1 MACMVRDG
9 AVGHTSCRVVA
20 PPWQDSGHIRNIGSV
35 GRERRLGERLLRKR
49 WCRHTC
55 RLCRFRKW
63 RIGVRCGQF
72 ALCRRRRRRRRRLA
86 CVRDEA
92 SLRNLGSQ
100 GSRWSCKIC
109 ADPCFVVNLAIAQE
123 RQCLDS
129 FAYVSKIS
137 QHGIVKQRDAS
148 RELKSFAPSMSERT
162 SCVPDGLVL
171 LKVTADTART
181 LIKDECDSLCTCA
194 VAVHLQKMLVIVC
207 RVRRSHLRTLRH
219 T

>member
-1 MACMVRDG
+1 MSGTLRVELSLLHGKTAGTFGISEASDASGGWARDTCASG
-9 AVGHTSCRVVA
+9 GVGIPAGIVVSASGGLAYAVGSSLCVGGGGEGGGGWHA
-20 PPWQDSGHIRNIGSV
+20 SGT
-35 GRERRLGERLLRKR
+35 RR
-49 WCRHTC
+49 
-55 RLCRFRKW
+55 
-63 RIGVRCGQF
+63 
-72 ALCRRRRRRRRRLA
+72 A
-86 CVRDEA
+86 CA
-92 SLRNLGSQ
+92 ILGSQ

-148 RELKSFAPSMSERT
+148 RELKSFAPSMSKRT

-181 LIKDECDSLCTCA
+181 SIKDECDSLCTCA